1 MQTDGLPPPGVGGI
15 PHRYLALDALRG
27 AAAFAVLFYHLR
39 NLKTPDGSASPLHAF
54 DSGYLAVDLFFVLSG
69 FVISHAY
76 EKKLRASLSLPAF
89 MITRFLRL
97 QPVIA
102 IGTLAGFAFALSQ
115 RLFGLEG
122 APGLFA
128 IATSLPANLLMLP
141 NVLVPWGIFLFNPP
155 AWSLFYELAA
165 NAVYALGI
173 RMGAAGRGEAE
184 IAKRIDRALTAICFA
199 GLAGLAASVVLVG
212 NLDKGVVLGDWPVAL
227 ARITFSF
234 ALGLL
239 LHRTRQRWTPRV
251 PRLPMPWLMLACL
264 LVLAPELE
272 GASRAGYDLVFVLLL
287 SPALVMLTSVTQPTS
302 HQETAATWLGM
313 ISYPLYAIHVPIK
326 HVTETGLPL
335 GFRSLGLAPPS
346 FAMLLIVAACSAVAA
361 AWLIGSVV
369 DPAVRRWLG
378 TQILPLL
385 AKPAPIP
392 QPPHSRGA

>member
-1 MQTDGLPPPGVGGI
+1 MQTDGLPSPEFGGTL
-15 PHRYLALDALRG
+15 HRYLALDALRG

-39 NLKTPDGSASPLHAF
+39 HLKMPDGSASTWHAF

-76 EKKLRASLSLPAF
+76 EKKLRASLSWSAF
-89 MITRFLRL
+89 MIARFLRL

-115 RLFGLEG
+115 RLVGLES

-141 NVLVPWGIFLFNPP
+141 NVLVSWGIFLFNPP

-165 NAVYALGI
+165 NAVYAFGI
-173 RMGAAGRGEAE
+173 RKHASELGEAE
-184 IAKRIDRALTAICFA
+184 TAKRTDRALTAICFA
-199 GLAGLAASVVLVG
+199 GLAGLTASIVLVG
-212 NLDKGVVLGDWPVAL
+212 NLDKGVVLDDWPVAL

-239 LHRTRQRWTPRV
+239 LHRSRRRWMPRV

-264 LVLAPELE
+264 LLLAPQLN
-272 GASRAGYDLVFVLLL
+272 GASRGGYDLLFVLLL

-302 HQETAATWLGM
+302 RQESAAKWLGM
-313 ISYPLYAIHVPIK
+313 ISYPLYAVHVPIK
-326 HVTETGLPL
+326 HVVETGLTL
-335 GFRSLGLAPPS
+335 GFRSLGLTPPS
-346 FAMLLIVAACSAVAA
+346 FAMLLIVTACSAVAA
-361 AWLIGSVV
+361 AWLIGAVV
-369 DPAVRRWLG
+369 DPALRRWLSA
-378 TQILPLL
+378 QISPLL
-385 AKPAPIP
+385 AKPPPTLP
-392 QPPHSRGA
+392 QHHSRGT